1 MQLLPA
7 LGALSCL
14 PFTLALPHLQGR
26 DSSGYVDWRNF
37 KADGVNL
44 GGWLVQESTIDTP
57 WWGKY
62 SLGEDDEW
70 GICKRLGSQCAPLL
84 EHRYATFITEADIDK
99 LASVGVEV
107 IRIPT
112 TYAAWIKL
120 PGSLLYSGNQLTYI
134 KKISDY
140 AIETYGM
147 HVVLDLHSLP
157 GGVNG
162 LDIGEAVGHWDW
174 FHNETALDYSLQTVD
189 AVVDFIQSSS
199 SPQSYTIAPINEPAD
214 SNQDMSVFGT
224 PAALSDRGASWVL
237 KYIQAVVERVAA
249 VNPRIPI
256 MFQGSFKPVNY
267 WSGHFP
273 SDTNIIFDVHN
284 YYFSKPNATSAN
296 LPTYI
301 NSDAR
306 TKSGD
311 GKFPVFVGEWSIQAA
326 KNNSFALRERN
337 FNAGVAAFRTHMQGS
352 TYWTA
357 KFTSNVT
364 VDGQGTQGDYWNFE
378 GLIDRGYV
386 KQFGSK

>member
-1 MQLLPA
+1 MHLSLA

-14 PFTLALPHLQGR
+14 PFSLALPHLQGR

-70 GICKRLGSQCAPLL
+70 GICKRLGSQCASLL

-99 LASVGVEV
+99 LAGVGVEI

-237 KYIQAVVERVAA
+237 KYIQAVVDRVAA

-296 LPTYI
+296 LPAYI
-301 NSDAR
+301 DSDAR

-337 FNAGVAAFRTHMQGS
+337 FNAGATAFRTHMQGS

-378 GLIDRGYV
+378 GFIDRGYV